1 MLMPSEQTS
10 PCRVLCVDDDEA
22 TLYAMAK
29 TLGEAG
35 FEVCSAGNY
44 FDALDV
50 LDRADEAIDVLVTD
64 IVLNLGNG
72 FALARIARRHRP
84 ALKSIYITAFDL
96 PTVEAAGPVL
106 RKPVDADLLV
116 SAVRDALAGGG
127 ADGA

>member
-1 MLMPSEQTS
+1 MPNDQKP

-22 TLYAMAK
+22 TLYAMSR

-35 FEVCSAGNY
+35 FEVRTAGNY

-50 LDRADEAIDVLVTD
+50 LDHSQEAIDVLVTD

-84 ALKSIYITAFDL
+84 ELKTVYVTAFDM
-96 PTVEAAGPVL
+96 PTVEAVGPVL
-106 RKPVDADLLV
+106 RKPVAADDLV
-116 SAVRDALAGGG
+116 SAARAVLAGSGTG
-127 ADGA
+127 NA